1 MVYVKKER
9 VKVGVKTKGLLT
21 IAVVGFFAYFITTR
35 DVVVSANEDVET
47 KIMQEATFVEANEIN
62 SITVLIDGVK
72 TDITLEGIQS
82 VTPVS
87 QEEIKSFVNQALDN
101 KTLYVEINSSG
112 TGFVWLSPQKVK
124 DFTTVESEM
133 LNGILI
139 ANGYGINSHDS
150 ELSDIFS
157 ALKTKAEYYEAGL
170 WSNL

>member
-9 VKVGVKTKGLLT
+9 VRIGTSAKGLLT
-21 IAVVGFFAYFITTR
+21 IAVVGFFAYFVTTR
-35 DVVVSANEDVET
+35 DTVVSASEDVEA

-72 TDITLEGIQS
+72 TDITLEGVQS
-82 VTPVS
+82 VTPIS
-87 QEEIKSFVNQALDN
+87 QEEVKSFVNQLLHN
-101 KTLYVEINSSG
+101 KTLYIEIDSYD
-112 TGFVWLSPQKVK
+112 TGFVWLSP
-124 DFTTVESEM
+124 DSSDVESEM

-157 ALKTKAEYYEAGL
+157 ALKTKAEYYEIGL

>member
-9 VKVGVKTKGLLT
+9 VRIGTSAKGLLT
-21 IAVVGFFAYFITTR
+21 IAVVVFFAYFVTTR
-35 DVVVSANEDVET
+35 DTVVSASEDVEA

-72 TDITLEGIQS
+72 TDITLEGVQS
-82 VTPVS
+82 VTPIS
-87 QEEIKSFVNQALDN
+87 QEEVKSFVNQLLHN
-101 KTLYVEINSSG
+101 KTLYIEIDSYD
-112 TGFVWLSPQKVK
+112 TGFVWLSP
-124 DFTTVESEM
+124 DSSDVESEM

-157 ALKTKAEYYEAGL
+157 ALKTKAEYYEIGL